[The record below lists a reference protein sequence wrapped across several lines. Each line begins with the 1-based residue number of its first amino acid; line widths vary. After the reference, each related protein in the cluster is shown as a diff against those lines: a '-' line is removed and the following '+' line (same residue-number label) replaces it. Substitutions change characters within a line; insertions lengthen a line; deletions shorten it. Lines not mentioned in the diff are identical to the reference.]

1 MGEVLQYTGQGS
13 IDSLRTYIKLA
24 YRRINR
30 IPETVSVVQLLML
43 HQEFEAHL
51 IGLLKQLD
59 KGLPA
64 EAFKAQVLDLIDAK
78 NRDFSNAQKALRSK

>member
-1 MGEVLQYTGQGS
+1 
-13 IDSLRTYIKLA
+13 
-24 YRRINR
+24 
-30 IPETVSVVQLLML
+30 ML